1 LDRTPTVADYTQT
14 LQLTAGVP
22 DAVEFDERFG
32 PNLLSVSAAVRKPQR
47 SPPKRYEHQQYDA
60 QHGCPG
66 NTTGVCSTS
75 SIPSRRL
82 ENRRIQMRLALSSAL
97 LASALLCLSAC
108 NKAESPDKVQADVA
122 KAQSDAAEANA
133 KADEK
138 QKQVEAEAAKDRAD
152 AQVKAADKSVG
163 ALADSA
169 VTQAEGETKVAL
181 AKCEA
186 LEGDAQKACKDQA
199 NAHMDA
205 VKEKAK
211 AAKSD

>member
-1 LDRTPTVADYTQT
+1 
-14 LQLTAGVP
+14 
-22 DAVEFDERFG
+22 
-32 PNLLSVSAAVRKPQR
+32 
-47 SPPKRYEHQQYDA
+47 
-60 QHGCPG
+60 
-66 NTTGVCSTS
+66 
-75 SIPSRRL
+75 
-82 ENRRIQMRLALSSAL
+82 MRLALGCAL
-97 LASALLCLSAC
+97 LASALLGLSAC

-122 KAQSDAAEANA
+122 KAQSEAAEANA

-138 QKQVEAEAAKDRAD
+138 AKQVEAEAAKDRAD

-163 ALADSA
+163 AVADAA

-186 LEGDAQKACKDQA
+186 LEGDAQKACKDKA

-211 AAKSD
+211 AAKTG

>member
-1 LDRTPTVADYTQT
+1 M
-14 LQLTAGVP
+14 
-22 DAVEFDERFG
+22 
-32 PNLLSVSAAVRKPQR
+32 K
-47 SPPKRYEHQQYDA
+47 
-60 QHGCPG
+60 
-66 NTTGVCSTS
+66 
-75 SIPSRRL
+75 
-82 ENRRIQMRLALSSAL
+82 LALSCAL

-108 NKAESPDKVQADVA
+108 NRAESPEKVLEDVA
-122 KAQSDAAEANA
+122 KAQSNALEANA
-133 KADEK
+133 KAEEK

-163 ALADSA
+163 ALADAA

-205 VKEKAK
+205 VKVKAK
-211 AAKSD
+211 AVKSD